1 MMPSPQEVTQLL
13 VAWSDG
19 DPAARDKLVCLVQ
32 QELHRLAHAYM
43 RGERK
48 GHTLQTTALVNE
60 AYMKLADWKNLRW
73 QSRAHFFG
81 ISAKLMRQILV
92 DYARK
97 RRSEKRGGKVSHV
110 EINDKM
116 PASMKRVE
124 DFIALDEA
132 LKKLALVDARQS
144 QVVELRYFGGLSSK
158 ETAEVLKVSSRT
170 VELDWKVARAWLRR
184 ELGEGSS
191 DES

>member
-19 DPAARDKLVCLVQ
+19 DPAARDKLISLVQ
-32 QELHRLAHAYM
+32 RELHRLAHAYM

-132 LKKLALVDARQS
+132 LKKLALAARGGS
-144 QVVELRYFGGLSSK
+144 TFSELRWYPRVEAAKGSLSWVFRAKQPES
-158 ETAEVLKVSSRT
+158 VRT
-170 VELDWKVARAWLRR
+170 
-184 ELGEGSS
+184 GP
-191 DES
+191 

>member
-19 DPAARDKLVCLVQ
+19 DPAARDKLVSLVH

-81 ISAKLMRQILV
+81 ISAKQMRQIRV

-144 QVVELRYFGGLSSK
+144 QVVELRYFGGLRTK

-184 ELGEGSS
+184 ELGGGSS
-191 DES
+191 HES